1 MCLNPFAINELTN
14 SIVPTKILEYL
25 SCGKPVLSTPLK
37 GTIELLPNDTFG
49 IVYSESKD
57 FISSIE
63 ELMQD
68 KTKLTE
74 LGNNGFSYIKEHHY
88 WDKLSDQLIQI
99 FHDVIKNFK

>member
-1 MCLNPFAINELTN
+1 M
-14 SIVPTKILEYL
+14 
-25 SCGKPVLSTPLK
+25 STPLK

-63 ELMQD
+63 KLLQN